1 VVRVHNLVADSV
13 QADPP
18 LTVRWT
24 ALSPFPP
31 KEPAR
36 GGAGPGLTILA
47 KNRLENPGISG
58 IPGRYSCK

>member
-1 VVRVHNLVADSV
+1 VRVHNLVADLV

-18 LTVRWT
+18 L
-24 ALSPFPP
+24 LFSPFPP